1 MSDPYA
7 LCSCGSGKKFRFCC
21 QGIAS
26 TLEKAFSQARAG
38 QLDSALRTMDQ
49 AVSAEPKNLELRL
62 HKAKL
67 LDALKRRPEAE
78 TVLDEA
84 ISIDGAFAAAHFQRA
99 LWRRQEGEIQ
109 GAAIL
114 ARKAVDLYPLDAK
127 EQIAQVFA
135 FLSQVE
141 TQLGPLR

>member
-67 LDALKRRPEAE
+67 LL
-78 TVLDEA
+78 L
-84 ISIDGAFAAAHFQRA
+84 
-99 LWRRQEGEIQ
+99 QELFG
-109 GAAIL
+109 L
-114 ARKAVDLYPLDAK
+114 LPR
-127 EQIAQVFA
+127 
-135 FLSQVE
+135 
-141 TQLGPLR
+141 